1 MTVQGKNQRVQ
12 ISLDLSPELYET
24 LNNVAQQLDGDMA
37 EVLLKGIVLM
47 QVAVEAKQNG
57 KHLWITD
64 EKKTLET
71 EIVGI

>member
-1 MTVQGKNQRVQ
+1 MTIKDKNQRVQ
-12 ISLDLSPELYET
+12 INLDLSPELYET
-24 LNNVAQQLDGDMA
+24 LNNVAQQLNGDMA

-47 QVAVEAKQNG
+47 QVAVEAKLNG

-64 EKKTLET
+64 ENQTLET

>member
-1 MTVQGKNQRVQ
+1 MTVQDKNQRVK

-24 LNNVAQQLDGDMA
+24 LKNVAQQLDGDMA

-47 QVAVEAKQNG
+47 LIAVEAKQNR

-64 EKKTLET
+64 ENQTPET

>member
-1 MTVQGKNQRVQ
+1 MTVQDKNQRVK

-24 LNNVAQQLDGDMA
+24 LKNVAQQLDGDMA

-47 QVAVEAKQNG
+47 QIAVEAKQNR

-64 EKKTLET
+64 ENQTLET
-71 EIVGI
+71 EIIGI

>member
-1 MTVQGKNQRVQ
+1 MTIQGKNQRTQ
-12 ISLDLSPELYET
+12 ISLNLSPELYET

-47 QVAVEAKQNG
+47 HLAVEAKQNG

-64 EKKTLET
+64 KNQTLET

>member
-1 MTVQGKNQRVQ
+1 MTITDKNQRVQ
-12 ISLDLSPELYET
+12 INLDLSPELYET

-47 QVAVEAKQNG
+47 QVAVEAKLDG

>member
-64 EKKTLET
+64 ENKTLET